1 MPNLFSLIN
10 RLVQQARQF
19 ADAERGVV
27 AVIVALAAIPMLI
40 AGGLAIDLSRAYLV
54 KSRLSHALD
63 AAGLAVGT
71 MRTTSSDPAYLESQ
85 FNSFFTA
92 NYAASEIGTTSNLT
106 FTDVGGVLTVT
117 GQSTVNTVF
126 MSIVGIDTITVASS
140 AEITVETN
148 GLELVMVL
156 DNTGSMGMPISK
168 MNAMKS
174 AAQDLIDI
182 LFGDET
188 TPDLLKVGL
197 VPFDNTVNIGTGNV
211 AYINQTA
218 GTFTNWASLLKVPAP
233 LHAERQFATSHSFKS
248 SKLAK
253 LYSLS
258 QSYPASGS
266 AGLLQMA
273 SLSTLSLPKMLN
285 EPSLRQNVWGG
296 STWEG
301 CVMAR
306 TYPADILDSDIVT
319 DGKWEPFYNI
329 KSSDKNKHCPR
340 PITPLTNNRATLEA
354 EITAMSP
361 LGSTHINFGAV
372 WGWRVLSPSAP
383 FTEGAAYSDP
393 DWNKAAIILTDGDNT
408 MIDSYYS
415 AYGLLAE
422 ANLGTSSQSSAE
434 NELDDRLGEVCTG
447 MKNAGIIV
455 YTIAFGTSISGST
468 QTMLTN
474 CATSADNYYESPDS
488 ATLTLAF
495 RAIGAELKNLH
506 LSK

>member
-1 MPNLFSLIN
+1 MPNVSSLIH
-10 RLVQQARQF
+10 RLMQRTQQF
-19 ADAERGVV
+19 VHAERGAV
-27 AVIVALAAIPMLI
+27 AVLVALAAIPMLI

-71 MRTTSSDPAYLESQ
+71 MRTTSSDPTYLEAQ

-117 GQSTVNTVF
+117 GQATVDTVF
-126 MSIVGIDTITVASS
+126 MSIVGIDSITVASS

-156 DNTGSMGMPISK
+156 DNTGSMGSSSK
-168 MNAMKS
+168 MTNMKA

-197 VPFDNTVNIGTGNV
+197 VPFDSTVNIGTGNS
-211 AYINQTA
+211 AYISPDPT
-218 GTFTNWASLLKVPAP
+218 TLNWGI
-233 LHAERQFATSHSFKS
+233 TSW
-248 SKLAK
+248 A
-253 LYSLS
+253 
-258 QSYPASGS
+258 
-266 AGLLQMA
+266 
-273 SLSTLSLPKMLN
+273 
-285 EPSLRQNVWGG
+285 
-296 STWEG
+296 G
-301 CVMAR
+301 CVMANA
-306 TYPADILDSDIVT
+306 YPADIQDNSTSWEAFLSPDRSDNNWYSSGT
-319 DGKWEPFYNI
+319 YYDNLTGWNK
-329 KSSDKNKHCPR
+329 KSPNLYCPR

-361 LGSTHINFGAV
+361 LGSTHINVGAI
-372 WGWRVLSPSAP
+372 WGWRVLSPDAP
-383 FTEGAAYSDP
+383 FTEGAAYSDT

-422 ANLGTSSQSSAE
+422 GNLGTTSQWSAE
-434 NELDDRLGEVCTG
+434 NELDDRLGEICTG
-447 MKNAGIIV
+447 MKNAGILV

-474 CATSADNYYESPDS
+474 CATSADNYYESPDA

>member
-1 MPNLFSLIN
+1 MPNVSSLIH
-10 RLVQQARQF
+10 RLMQRTQQF
-19 ADAERGVV
+19 VHAERGAV
-27 AVIVALAAIPMLI
+27 AVLVALAAIPMLI

-71 MRTTSSDPAYLESQ
+71 MRTTSSDPTYLEAQ

-106 FTDVGGVLTVT
+106 FVDVGGVLTVT
-117 GQSTVNTVF
+117 GQATVDTVF
-126 MSIVGIDTITVASS
+126 MSIVGIDSITVASS

-156 DNTGSMGMPISK
+156 DNTGSMGSSSK
-168 MNAMKS
+168 MTNMKA

-197 VPFDNTVNIGTGNV
+197 VPFDSTVNIGTGNS
-211 AYINQTA
+211 AYISPDPT
-218 GTFTNWASLLKVPAP
+218 TLNWGI
-233 LHAERQFATSHSFKS
+233 TSW
-248 SKLAK
+248 A
-253 LYSLS
+253 
-258 QSYPASGS
+258 
-266 AGLLQMA
+266 
-273 SLSTLSLPKMLN
+273 
-285 EPSLRQNVWGG
+285 
-296 STWEG
+296 G
-301 CVMAR
+301 CVMANA
-306 TYPADILDSDIVT
+306 YPADVQDNST
-319 DGKWEPFYNI
+319 SWEAFLSPDRSANNWYNNGTYYDDLTSSGWWDPA
-329 KSSDKNKHCPR
+329 KSPNLYCPR

-361 LGSTHINFGAV
+361 LGSTHINVGAI
-372 WGWRVLSPSAP
+372 WGWRVLSPGSP
-383 FTEGAAYSDP
+383 FTEGAAYSDT

-422 ANLGTSSQSSAE
+422 GNLGTTSQWSAE
-434 NELDDRLGEVCTG
+434 NELDDRLGEICTG
-447 MKNAGIIV
+447 MKNAGILV

-474 CATSADNYYESPDS
+474 CATSADNYYESPDA